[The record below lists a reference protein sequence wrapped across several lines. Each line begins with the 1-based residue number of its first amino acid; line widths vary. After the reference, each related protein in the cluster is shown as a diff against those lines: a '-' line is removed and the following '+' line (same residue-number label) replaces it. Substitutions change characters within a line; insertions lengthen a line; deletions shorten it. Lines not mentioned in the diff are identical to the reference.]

1 MRIAI
6 VAPSS
11 VPFVIGGAEKLWWG
25 LQHAINQQTEHV
37 CELIKLPSPERN
49 FWEIIGSYRRF
60 SELNLDH
67 FDRVISTKYP
77 AWMVHHAE
85 HVVFLQHTLRGLYD
99 TYPALLPKRLN
110 PIPAAAQRLLQ
121 LLRAPGIDRTA
132 LPDIFGTIEALKH
145 AELPPDLLTLP
156 GPLLREIVHTF
167 DRIAL
172 DPAEIRAYHAISAT
186 VARREEYFPE
196 QAQVNILPHPS
207 DLARYETAAPR
218 SIFTISRL
226 DRPKRIDRLIQ
237 AYIEA
242 GIDIPFEIA
251 GTGPEE
257 ERLRAL
263 AKDHPGIRFLGRLND
278 DEVIRHYAEALF
290 VPFIPQDEDMGLITL
305 EAMRSG
311 KAVLTTTD
319 AGGPTEFI
327 RHGATGLIVD
337 PTVKA
342 LAEGFRQLALD
353 IPHTLAMGQAA
364 LRDAEEVNWPRV
376 VTALTA
382 PLPSRPRRPRWL
394 LLNTFSAW
402 PPDTGG
408 RQRIYH
414 LYRHLAQHAD
424 IHHICLVP
432 PGQDGTWQLAPG
444 FTETRVPASAGFCAH
459 AALLHRQLGVSAWD
473 LAALRHAADETRLAQ
488 IIGAALTGADRVIC
502 AHPYLYPAVQ
512 HLWQGPLA
520 YDAHNIE
527 IDIKRSMLKP
537 GAAADAMLDE
547 LRKVEGDLCRR
558 ADLIFA
564 CSEDDHARLG
574 ELYGIAA
581 ASILIVPNGV
591 DTRATPYTDPQGRQ
605 QLKAKLGLS
614 DQRIALFMGSRHH
627 PNVEAVQHI
636 HAFAPHCPSWLFVIL
651 GSVGKAPELAH
662 PPANVIHTGI
672 VSDREKHS
680 WLSLSDIALNPMSS
694 GGGTNLKMPEYAAA
708 GVPVI
713 TTPHGRRG
721 QPLEAGQHCLEAPIQ
736 DFQDILNNLPTGLDV
751 MAQAARDRV
760 QKTIDWGAI
769 GHRIIGKLLLAED
782 AQPVR
787 LEKEGHSENR

>member
-49 FWEIIGSYRRF
+49 FWEIIGSYRRL

-77 AWMVHHAE
+77 AWMVHHRE
-85 HVVFLQHTLRGLYD
+85 HVVYLQHTLRGLYD
-99 TYPALLPKRLN
+99 TYPAHLPTRLN

-121 LLRAPGIDRTA
+121 LLRAPALDRSA
-132 LPDIFGTIEALKH
+132 LPDIFGTIETLRH

-156 GPLLREIVHTF
+156 GPLLREIVHTL

-196 QAQVNILPHPS
+196 PAQVNILPHPS
-207 DLARYETAAPR
+207 DLTRYETAAPR
-218 SIFTISRL
+218 AIFTISRL
-226 DRPKRIDRLIQ
+226 ERPKRIDLLIQ

-242 GIDIPFEIA
+242 DIDIPFNIA

-257 ERLRAL
+257 ERLRTM
-263 AKDHPGIRFLGRLND
+263 AKGHPGIRFLGRLND

-290 VPFIPQDEDMGLITL
+290 VPFIPKDEDMGLITL

-311 KAVLTTTD
+311 KAVLTTSD

-327 RHGATGLIVD
+327 RHGATGLIIE
-337 PTVKA
+337 PTAKA

-353 IPHTLAMGQAA
+353 IPRTLAMGQAA
-364 LRDAEEVNWPRV
+364 LMDAEKVNWPRV

-414 LYRHLAQHAD
+414 LYRHLAQHTD
-424 IHHICLVP
+424 IHHICLAP
-432 PGQDGTWQLAPG
+432 PGQEGTWQLAPG
-444 FTETRVPASAGFCAH
+444 FIETRVPASAGFCVH
-459 AALLHRQLGVSAWD
+459 AALLHKQLGVSAWD

-488 IIGAALTGADRVIC
+488 ILGTALTDADRVIC

-512 HLWQGPLA
+512 HLWQGPMA
-520 YDAHNIE
+520 YDAHNVE
-527 IDIKRSMLKP
+527 IDLKRGMLKP
-537 GAAADAMLDE
+537 GAAADAILDE
-547 LRKVEGDLCRR
+547 LRKVEGDLCQK

-564 CSEDDHARLG
+564 CSEDDRARLS
-574 ELYGIAA
+574 ELYGIAP

-591 DTRATPYTDPQGRQ
+591 DTQATPYTDPQGRQ
-605 QLKAKLGLS
+605 QRKAKLGLS
-614 DQRIALFMGSRHH
+614 DQRIALFMGSWHH

-636 HAFAPHCPSWLFVIL
+636 HALAPRCPSWLFVIL

-672 VSDREKHS
+672 VSDREKHI

-708 GVPVI
+708 GVPVL

-721 QPLEAGQHCLEAPIQ
+721 QALEAGEHCLEAPIQ

-760 QKTIDWGAI
+760 QKTIDWSAI
-769 GHRIIGKLLLAED
+769 AHRIIGKLLLAKD

-787 LEKEGHSENR
+787 LEKEGHGENR

>member
-25 LQHAINQQTEHV
+25 LQHAINQQTGHV

-77 AWMVHHAE
+77 AWMVHHGE
-85 HVVFLQHTLRGLYD
+85 HVVYLQHTLRGLYD
-99 TYPALLPKRLN
+99 TYPAHLPKRLS
-110 PIPAAAQRLLQ
+110 PIPAAAQRLLR
-121 LLRAPGIDRTA
+121 LLRAPKIDRTA
-132 LPDIFGTIEALKH
+132 LPDIFSAIEALKH
-145 AELPPDLLTLP
+145 AELPHDMLSLP

-172 DPAEIRAYHAISAT
+172 NPAEIRTYHAISAT
-186 VARREEYFPE
+186 VARREAYFPE
-196 QAQVNILPHPS
+196 QVQVNILPHPS
-207 DLARYETAAPR
+207 DLPRYETAAPR

-226 DRPKRIDRLIQ
+226 DRPKRIDLLIQ

-242 GIDIPFEIA
+242 GIDIPLEIA
-251 GTGPEE
+251 GAGPEE
-257 ERLRAL
+257 ERLRAM
-263 AKDHPGIRFLGRLND
+263 AEGQPGIRFLGRLND

-327 RHGATGLIVD
+327 RHGETGLIVE
-337 PTVKA
+337 PTAKA

-364 LRDAEEVNWPRV
+364 LAAAEEVNWPRV

-382 PLPSRPRRPRWL
+382 PLPNRPRRPRWL

-424 IHHICLVP
+424 IHHICLTP
-432 PGQDGTWQLAPG
+432 PGRDGAWQLAPG
-444 FTETRVPASAGFCAH
+444 LTETRVPASAGFCVH
-459 AALLHRQLGVSAWD
+459 AAQLHKQLGVSAWD

-488 IIGAALTGADRVIC
+488 TLGTALTDADLVIC

-527 IDIKRSMLKP
+527 VDIKRNMLKP
-537 GAAADAMLDE
+537 GAASDAMLDE
-547 LRKVEGDLCRR
+547 LREVEGALCRK
-558 ADLIFA
+558 ADIIFA
-564 CSEDDHARLG
+564 CSEEDHARLG
-574 ELYGIAA
+574 ELYGIAP
-581 ASILIVPNGV
+581 ASILVVPNGV
-591 DTRATPYTDPQGRQ
+591 DTRATPSTTQQDRQ
-605 QLKAKLGLS
+605 QLKEKLGLQ
-614 DQRIALFMGSRHH
+614 DQNIALFMGSWHR
-627 PNVEAVQHI
+627 PNVEAAQHI
-636 HAFAPHCPSWLFVIL
+636 HALAPQCPSWRFIIL

-662 PPANVIHTGI
+662 PPANVLQTGV
-672 VSDREKHS
+672 VSDREKHV
-680 WLSLSDIALNPMSS
+680 WLRIADIALNPMTS

-708 GVPVI
+708 GIPI
-713 TTPHGRRG
+713 LTTPHGRRG
-721 QPLEAGQHCLEAPIQ
+721 QTLEAGQHCLEA
-736 DFQDILNNLPTGLDV
+736 DIERFPDMLNNLPPDLNDLARAACERVRRILDWS
-751 MAQAARDRV
+751 MISQRV
-760 QKTIDWGAI
+760 IEEIHKPSPPLTDG
-769 GHRIIGKLLLAED
+769 RE
-782 AQPVR
+782 
-787 LEKEGHSENR
+787 